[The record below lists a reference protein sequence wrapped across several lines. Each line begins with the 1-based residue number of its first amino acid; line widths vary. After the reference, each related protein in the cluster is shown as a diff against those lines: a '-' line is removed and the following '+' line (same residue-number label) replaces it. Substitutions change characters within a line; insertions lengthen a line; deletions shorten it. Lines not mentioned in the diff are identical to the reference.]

1 MGYTTDFTGAFEF
14 NKEVSPQLKE
24 YINRFS
30 ATRRMP
36 RDNDKIKELYPN
48 WRELCFFGEL
58 GNKGEYFAPVSKN
71 YGQDNDTSI
80 IDYNG
85 FKDAVHPGL
94 WCQWVIDDNNQLV
107 WDGGEKFYNYV
118 EWLEYLIKNFF
129 APNGYVLNG
138 TVDFEGEDSDDFGEI
153 VVKNNEVDIKYGSRV
168 MGLDEFDDDIL
179 IKEITSRGYV
189 VNIG

>member
-168 MGLDEFDDDIL
+168 MGLDEFDDDVL